1 MFVDFFI
8 KRPVFATVCS
18 LLIVLG
24 GAIAIPTLPVAQYP
38 QLALPQVSAF
48 AFYTGANAQ
57 VIESAVT
64 TPIEQVINGVEGMKY
79 IQSSSGS
86 DGSSSVTVTFDISR
100 DIDLAAVDVQNRVS
114 QALGRLP
121 NEVKATG
128 VQVGKN
134 SSSMVFA
141 CAVWAEHGEYSNQF
155 ISNYLDV
162 FVKDAIKRV
171 KGVSQVEIF
180 GERKYS
186 MRLWLDPGRLAA
198 RKLTASDVVRALRE
212 QNVQVAAGQVGQEP
226 ARKGQPYQIS
236 VRAIGRLSEPGQFER
251 MILKTGS
258 DGSLVTLGDVGRAE
272 LGSEDYSS
280 VLRFD
285 GHEAI
290 GFGVNQLPN
299 ANALDVDREARRVMA
314 ELAKSFPPGLKYSIA
329 FDPTTAVRDSIQE
342 VLTTLAEAIVLVI
355 AVIFLF
361 LQGWRS
367 TIIPA
372 VTIPVSLVGTFIFVK
387 LFGFSINTLTLF
399 GLTLATGLVV
409 DDAIVV
415 IENIER
421 HMADHEAGAAAA
433 SSSAMKEVAGAVI
446 ATSLVLVAVF
456 VPVALFPGTTGR
468 LYKQFSLTIAFSV
481 ALSAFNAL
489 TLTPALSALLLK
501 HEGRSPGRF
510 FRGVNRAIT
519 LVTNGYRRS
528 LSSVLHHRTATMLLF
543 AAGLAVTAFLYARV
557 PTGFVP
563 DEDQGY
569 FIVNVQAPPGG
580 SLQQTMAITVQ
591 IEEKLKRQ
599 PEVADMFNV
608 IGWSFVG
615 AGGNKAIIFVNVKP
629 IEERRGEAHS
639 VNAVIER
646 LRPELMAMTGA
657 LVMPFGPPA
666 LQGVG
671 NFGGFAF
678 ELQDR
683 GGNTIDTLAHTTQ
696 AAVAEASQQ
705 KELTGMFAG
714 FTADDPQILVSIDRE
729 KAKSLDINF
738 DQIADTLQVYMG
750 SAYVNDFDFNNR
762 AYRVYVQAD
771 RDFRSQPRDI
781 QQFYVRSNS
790 GQMVPLDA
798 IAHLSTVT
806 APQTISHYNLFRA
819 SELNGSPAPGYS
831 TGQALEAMER
841 AAKKVLPQ
849 GMSFEWT
856 GLSLEQLESGKQTL
870 YIFAL
875 GVLFVYLVLSAQYE
889 SFALPLIILTAVPL
903 AIMGALGA
911 QWLRGLTN
919 DVFCQIG
926 LVMLIGLAS
935 KNAILIVEFAEQL
948 RHRGLPIA
956 EAAVESARIRLRPI
970 LMTSLAFILGVLP
983 LVFASGAGANSR
995 HSLGT
1000 AVCGGMVVSTLLNL
1014 YFIPI
1019 LYVLVESFR
1028 ERRKVD
1034 VAHV

>member
-8 KRPVFATVCS
+8 RRPVLATVCS
-18 LLIVLG
+18 LVIVLG

-38 QLALPQVSAF
+38 QLAPPQVSAV
-48 AFYTGANAQ
+48 AFYTGASAQ
-57 VIESAVT
+57 VVESAVT
-64 TPIEQVINGVEGMKY
+64 TPLEQTINGVEGMKY

-86 DGSSSVTVTFDISR
+86 DGSANVTVTFDVDR

-128 VQVGKN
+128 VQVFKN

-141 CAVWAEHGEYSNQF
+141 AAMFCEHGEYSNQF

-162 FVKDAIKRV
+162 FVKDALKRV
-171 KGVSQVEIF
+171 KGVANVEIF
-180 GERKYS
+180 GERRYS
-186 MRLWLDPGRLAA
+186 MRLWLDPVRLAA

-226 ARKGQPYQIS
+226 APPTQPYQIS
-236 VRAIGRLSEPGQFER
+236 VRAIGRLSEPAEFER

-258 DGSLVTLGDVGRAE
+258 DGTLVLLKDIGRAE
-272 LGSEDYSS
+272 LGSEDYST

-285 GHEAI
+285 GKEAI
-290 GFGVNQLPN
+290 GFGVFQLPN
-299 ANALDVDREARRVMA
+299 ANALDVDRQARQVIA
-314 ELAKSFPPGLKYSIA
+314 DLAKSFPPGIKYSIA
-329 FDPTTAVRDSIQE
+329 FDPTESVRESIDE
-342 VLTTLAEAIVLVI
+342 VLRTLAEAIALVI

-367 TIIPA
+367 TVIPA

-387 LFGFSINTLTLF
+387 VFGFSINTLTLF

-421 HMADHEAGAAAA
+421 HIAEKHEDTRAAA
-433 SSSAMKEVAGAVI
+433 SRAMGEVAGAVI

-501 HEGRSPGRF
+501 HERREHGSF
-510 FRGVNRAIT
+510 FTAVNHLIESATRA
-519 LVTNGYRRS
+519 YQRS
-528 LSSVLHHRTATMLLF
+528 LAGLLHHRAAAMALF
-543 AAGLAVTAFLYARV
+543 AGGLMATAWLYLHV
-557 PTGFVP
+557 PTAFVP

-569 FIVNVQAPPGG
+569 FMVNVQAPPGG
-580 SLQQTMAITVQ
+580 ALRNTIAVTEQ
-591 IEEKLKRQ
+591 IEKILTHE
-599 PEVADMFNV
+599 PEVADIFNV
-608 IGWSFVG
+608 DGWSFSG
-615 AGGNKAIIFVNVKP
+615 AGGNKAMLFVQVTP
-629 IEERRGEAHS
+629 MAQRRGREHS
-639 VNAVIER
+639 VEAVVDR
-646 LRPELMAMTGA
+646 LRPQLMALTGA
-657 LVMPFGPPA
+657 LVVPFLPPPV
-666 LQGVG
+666 QGIG
-671 NFGGFAF
+671 NVGGFSF

-683 GGNTIDTLAHTTQ
+683 GGNSVDTLAKATHET
-696 AAVAEASQQ
+696 VAEASGR
-705 KELTGMFAG
+705 KELSGMFAG
-714 FTADDPQILVSIDRE
+714 FTADDPQILVKIDRE
-729 KAKSLDINF
+729 KAKSLDIPF
-738 DQIADTLQVYMG
+738 DQIAETLQVYMG

-771 RDFRSQPRDI
+771 REFRSQPRDI
-781 QQFYVRSNS
+781 QQFYVRANS
-790 GQMVPLDA
+790 GQMIPLDTV
-798 IAHLSTVT
+798 AHLTTIT

-819 SELNGSPAPGYS
+819 SEINGSAAPGFS
-831 TGQALEAMER
+831 TGQSLVAMEE
-841 AAKKVLPQ
+841 AAKKVLPE
-849 GMSFEWT
+849 GLSYEWT
-856 GLSLEQLESGKQTL
+856 GLSLEQIESGRQTL

-889 SFALPLIILTAVPL
+889 SFALPLIILFAVPL
-903 AIMGALGA
+903 AILGALSA
-911 QWLRGLTN
+911 QWLRGLSN

-948 RHRGLPIA
+948 RHSGMAIA
-956 EAAVESARIRLRPI
+956 DAAVEAARIRLRPI
-970 LMTSLAFILGVLP
+970 SMTSLAFILGVLP

-1000 AVCGGMVVSTLLNL
+1000 AVFGGMIVSTLLNL

-1028 ERRKVD
+1028 ERRVR
-1034 VAHV
+1034 VPLA